1 MFQYAFYRKL
11 KAMGRDVKLDL
22 DWYKKCDAHNGLELE
37 RIFDINL
44 GGGTATPREK
54 RAVRPHAL
62 IWLHR
67 KIWKRLSR
75 KRFNEK
81 FYWVDTVDGY
91 RAIQYDERFLEI
103 DGVYLSG
110 YWQTEKYFSG
120 IENEIKTLFKFR
132 DCLRGK
138 NREYQ
143 EQIQSDEYESVSL
156 HVRRGDYV
164 GNSEVDICGKDYY
177 QRTLEIICSKVKKP
191 KFFVF
196 SDDLA
201 WCRQNLGIENA
212 VYVAGNTGGDSYKD
226 MQLMALCRHH
236 IIPNS
241 SFSWWGAWLGEKE
254 DSIVIG
260 PKRWFNGREI
270 HREDIIPDRWIKV

>member
-1 MFQYAFYRKL
+1 M
-11 KAMGRDVKLDL
+11 
-22 DWYKKCDAHNGLELE
+22 
-37 RIFDINL
+37 
-44 GGGTATPREK
+44 
-54 RAVRPHAL
+54 
-62 IWLHR
+62 
-67 KIWKRLSR
+67 
-75 KRFNEK
+75 
-81 FYWVDTVDGY
+81 DTVDGY

-143 EQIQSDEYESVSL
+143 ERIQSDEYESVSL

-164 GNSEVDICGKDYY
+164 GNSEVDICGKAYY
-177 QRTLEIICSKVKKP
+177 QRALEIICSKIKKP
-191 KFFVF
+191 KFFIF

-201 WCRQNLGIENA
+201 WCRQKLGIENA
-212 VYVAGNTGGDSYKD
+212 VYIAGNTGGDSYKD
-226 MQLMALCRHH
+226 MQLMTLCRHH

-270 HREDIIPDRWIKV
+270 HREDIVTDRWIKV